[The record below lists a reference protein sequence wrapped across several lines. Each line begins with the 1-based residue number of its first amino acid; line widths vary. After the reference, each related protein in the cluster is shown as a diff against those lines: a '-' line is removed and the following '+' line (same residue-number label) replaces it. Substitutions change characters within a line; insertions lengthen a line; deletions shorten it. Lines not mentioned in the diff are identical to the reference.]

1 MISISNSQNDCV
13 WVLFADCV
21 YTAHLIEKMAV
32 FFFLPC
38 VYFFSSPIRYEKMAA
53 FFFLSCVYFLVFV
66 RLVRQNLAAT
76 NAITNQAFLLGLVE
90 NVEKKWEKKNVEG
103 GNVEIKHTEKENV
116 EMINIFLVIYDKL
129 DKSFFALISFLRNL
143 LCRV

>member
-1 MISISNSQNDCV
+1 
-13 WVLFADCV
+13 
-21 YTAHLIEKMAV
+21 
-32 FFFLPC
+32 
-38 VYFFSSPIRYEKMAA
+38 MAA